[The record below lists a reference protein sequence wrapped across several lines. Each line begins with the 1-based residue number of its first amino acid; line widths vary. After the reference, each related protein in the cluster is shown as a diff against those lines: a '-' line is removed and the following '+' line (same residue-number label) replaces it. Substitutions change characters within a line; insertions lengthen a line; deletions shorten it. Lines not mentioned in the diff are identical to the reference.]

1 MTQVVVLDPQS
12 ILSFSGSGSVVSVD
26 ISGFSESD
34 FISIA
39 LPDFP
44 YSKINLAQSFV
55 DFTSNAE
62 GDFDAGLTN
71 RIAFNLSSV
80 ALVEGNCELRIP
92 LSLLNTIDKSSVTG
106 VQFRVVAT
114 DTCNFRAMAIRCVS
128 ADWVYAPLDLNTL
141 YNQVRRSQS
150 PNGALYANS
159 QFPANETA
167 GLPTQWPIIFRSDEP
182 SSSKDPMPIDLSIGS
197 MFNSGSLTSAT
208 GDIDLAAR
216 FVEGSNISIPT
227 HSSLNFSSSFT
238 IECWVKPSDL
248 NESPI
253 GIITKW
259 NDATDKKG
267 YRVGINTS
275 GQILF
280 DWTTDGNTAQRAI
293 STGASIAANQWSHIV
308 VTYNSSAGLINFYH
322 NGEIAGSASHSV
334 STPVASTDRPFKIGA
349 WITG

>member
-1 MTQVVVLDPQS
+1 MTQIVVLDSAS
-12 ILSFSGSGSVVSVD
+12 ILSFSGSGDVVSVD

-39 LPDFP
+39 LPNFP

-55 DFTSNAE
+55 SFTSNAE
-62 GDFDAGLTN
+62 GDFDVGLTD

-92 LSLLNTIDKSSVTG
+92 LSLLNTIDKSSITG
-106 VQFRVVAT
+106 VKFQVFAT
-114 DTCNFRAMAIRCVS
+114 DTCNFRATAIRCVS

-141 YNQVRRSQS
+141 YNQVKRPQP
-150 PNGALYANS
+150 PNGALYAES
-159 QFPANETA
+159 QFPANDVV
-167 GLPTQWPIIFRSDEP
+167 GLPAEWPILFRSDEP

-197 MFNSGSLTSAT
+197 MFNAGSLTSAT

-216 FVEGSNISIPT
+216 FIEGSSISIPNNV
-227 HSSLNFSSSFT
+227 SLNFSSSFT

-248 NESPI
+248 NNSPI
-253 GIITKW
+253 GVITKW
-259 NDATDKKG
+259 NDAAGKKG

-280 DWTTDGNTAQRAI
+280 YWTTDGNTEQRAI
-293 STGASIAANQWSHIV
+293 STGASVVANEWSYIV
-308 VTYNSSAGLINFYH
+308 VTYNNSGLISFYH
-322 NGEIAGSASHSV
+322 NGEIAGSATHSLA
-334 STPVASTDRPFKIGA
+334 TPVSSTDRPFKIGA

>member
-1 MTQVVVLDPQS
+1 MTQIVVLDPQS
-12 ILSFSGSGSVVSVD
+12 ILSFSGSGSVVSID

-71 RIAFNLSSV
+71 RIAFSESSE
-80 ALVEGNCELRIP
+80 ALIEGDCELRIP
-92 LSLLNTIDKSSVTG
+92 LSLLDTIDKSSVTG

-141 YNQVRRSQS
+141 YNQARRPQA
-150 PNGALYANS
+150 PNGALYVDS

-167 GLPTQWPIIFRSDEP
+167 GLPTEWPILFRSDEP

-208 GDIDLAAR
+208 GDVDLAAR
-216 FVEGSNISIPT
+216 FSEGSSISIPNNT
-227 HSSLNFSSSFT
+227 SLNFANSFT
-238 IECWVKPSDL
+238 IECWVNPSDL
-248 NESPI
+248 NNSPI
-253 GIITKW
+253 GVITKW
-259 NDATDKKG
+259 NDATGKKG

-280 DWTTDGNTAQRAI
+280 DWTTDGNTAQRVI
-293 STGASIAANQWSHIV
+293 STGANIVADEWSHIV
-308 VTYNSSAGLINFYH
+308 VTYDSSGLISFYH
-322 NGEIAGSASHSV
+322 NGEIAGSASHSLA
-334 STPVASTDRPFKIGA
+334 TPVSSTDRPFKIGA